1 MPQEQEHEKMEKN
14 ELAVAVEEATAAIAG
29 EMAEWYMQHPQANL
43 SEIEQQVLRARKRFG
58 EQLMHTVLA
67 KRGTEREVPGP
78 SCSECG
84 AEMHYKGQKKR
95 RVVSSIGETP
105 MERGYY
111 YCSKCKRSIFPPG

>member
-1 MPQEQEHEKMEKN
+1 MLQEQEREKMEKD

-29 EMAEWYMQHPQANL
+29 EMAEWYKQHPQATLN
-43 SEIEQQVLRARKRFG
+43 EIEQQVLRARKRFG

-67 KRGTEREVPGP
+67 KRGAEREVPGP
-78 SCSECG
+78 LCTKCG
-84 AEMHYKGQKKR
+84 AEMHYKGQKER